1 MWVPQSTNTA
11 RRIRRSDSTEVRYLA
26 AAAAAAAA
34 AASAAAASAAA
45 ASASASAS
53 VVTGSHPCG

>member
-1 MWVPQSTNTA
+1 MWVPQSANTA
-11 RRIRRSDSTEVRYLA
+11 HRIRRSDSTEVRYL
-26 AAAAAAAA
+26 AAAAAA

>member
-1 MWVPQSTNTA
+1 MTNDTA

-34 AASAAAASAAA
+34 SAAA
-45 ASASASAS
+45 ASASA
-53 VVTGSHPCG
+53 VTGTGTGSRPCG

>member
-1 MWVPQSTNTA
+1 MWVPQSANTA

-34 AASAAAASAAA
+34 A
-45 ASASASAS
+45 SASA
-53 VVTGSHPCG
+53 VTGTGTGTGSRPCG